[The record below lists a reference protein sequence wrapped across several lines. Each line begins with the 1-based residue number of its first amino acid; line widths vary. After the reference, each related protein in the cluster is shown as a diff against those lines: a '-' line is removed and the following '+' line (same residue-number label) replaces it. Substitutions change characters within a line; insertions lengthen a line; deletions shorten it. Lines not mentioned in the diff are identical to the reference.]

1 MQKIKAKITGRRVH
15 DIGYRVLLVNKAL
28 SFGVDNFNTFNTY
41 LDGIQ
46 AVIVIIE
53 ADDETME
60 NFKSFVVSVRPE
72 KSIVDEVSF
81 EEYRNSVPPIE
92 RVLQVFQIEQWGKGI
107 PILMKMLDTQEKM
120 LGNQESML
128 DKQDSML
135 DKQDSMLDKQDSM
148 LDKQDS
154 MLDKQDSMLDKQDSM
169 LNKQDVITDLQK
181 ETIFTIKTEGEKTRD
196 IISTRF
202 SQDVADLRQEI
213 SHIKSTIAKMASK
226 VGVEV

>member
-1 MQKIKAKITGRRVH
+1 MQKIKAKITGRQVH
-15 DIGYRVLLVNKAL
+15 DVGYRVLLVNKAL
-28 SFGVDNFNTFNTY
+28 SYGVDNFNTFNTY
-41 LDGIQ
+41 LDGVQ

-60 NFKSFVVSVRPE
+60 EFKSFVVSVRPE

-81 EEYRNSVPPIE
+81 EEYRNSVPPVE
-92 RVLQVFQIEQWGKGI
+92 RILQSFQMEQWGKAV
-107 PILMKMLDTQEKM
+107 PILVKMLDTQEKM

-135 DKQDSMLDKQDSM
+135 DKQDVM
-148 LDKQDS
+148 
-154 MLDKQDSMLDKQDSM
+154 
-169 LNKQDVITDLQK
+169 TDLQK
-181 ETIFTIKTEGEKTRD
+181 ETIFTIKTEGEKTKD

-213 SHIKSTIAKMASK
+213 SHIKSTIAKVASK

>member
-1 MQKIKAKITGRRVH
+1 MQKIKAKITGRQVH
-15 DIGYRVLLVNKAL
+15 DVGYRVLLVNKAL
-28 SFGVDNFNTFNTY
+28 SYGVDNFNTFNTY
-41 LDGIQ
+41 LDGVQ

-60 NFKSFVVSVRPE
+60 EFKSFVVSVRPE

-81 EEYRNSVPPIE
+81 EEYRNSVPPVE
-92 RVLQVFQIEQWGKGI
+92 RILQSFQMEQWGKAV
-107 PILMKMLDTQEKM
+107 PILVKMLDTQEKM

-128 DKQDSML
+128 DKQDFML
-135 DKQDSMLDKQDSM
+135 DKQDSMLDKQDVM
-148 LDKQDS
+148 
-154 MLDKQDSMLDKQDSM
+154 
-169 LNKQDVITDLQK
+169 TDLQK

-213 SHIKSTIAKMASK
+213 SHIKSTIAKVASK